1 MSTCTNASGDVN
13 NALHPAMGGK
23 ADDAVTLI
31 LAYGAYM
38 N

>member
-13 NALHPAMGGK
+13 NALHSAVGGK
-23 ADDAVTLI
+23 ADEAITLT